1 MTGPRRVVSVVLAA
15 GKSSRFPGDKL
26 LQPFRGKPLAA
37 HVADTLAEDSFAI
50 AIVPPAHPERAELFS
65 SRGFAVVENP
75 HAEHGMGT
83 SLARAA
89 SVALTLDI
97 EADAMLVCL
106 ADMPLV
112 TRAHLDALLAVD
124 ADVVATEA
132 NGVRSPPIVFARSV
146 FPELMKLTG
155 DTGPRHLLKSA
166 ATVQADP
173 AIVRD
178 FDTPEDFL

>member
-1 MTGPRRVVSVVLAA
+1 MTGARRVVSVVLAA
-15 GKSSRFPGDKL
+15 GKSSRFSGDKL
-26 LQPFRGKPLAA
+26 LQPYRGKPLAA
-37 HVADTLAEDSFAI
+37 HIADVVSREPLVI
-50 AIVPPAHPERAELFS
+50 AIVPPGHPERAEIFS
-65 SRGFAVVENP
+65 SRGLAVIENP
-75 HAEHGMGT
+75 HAEQGMGT

-97 EADAMLVCL
+97 EVDAMLVCL

-112 TRAHLDALLAVD
+112 TRAHLDALLAVG

-146 FPELMKLTG
+146 FPDLLKLTG

-166 ATVQADP
+166 AMVEADP
-173 AIVRD
+173 AMVRD
-178 FDTPEDFL
+178 FDTPEDFV